1 LGLRLTGWLWLV
13 SEIFLPLLP
22 RKTDTR
28 EAALGAVITELR
40 VKKGWGYE
48 EVAHK
53 VGCNPSYMSDIERGK
68 QNPTMKIVQA
78 IADVHDIR
86 LSKLIALAEKKYEQ
100 GRRPSRT

>member
-1 LGLRLTGWLWLV
+1 MGRPV
-13 SEIFLPLLP
+13 APLK

-53 VGCNPSYMSDIERGK
+53 VGCNPGYMSDIERGK
-68 QNPTMKIVQA
+68 QNPTIKLVQA
-78 IADVHDIR
+78 TADVHSIK
-86 LSKLIALAEKKYEQ
+86 LSKLFALAEKKYEKN
-100 GRRPSRT
+100 RR

>member
-1 LGLRLTGWLWLV
+1 MK
-13 SEIFLPLLP
+13 

-53 VGCNPSYMSDIERGK
+53 VGCNPGYMSDIERGK
-68 QNPTMKIVQA
+68 KNPTIKVVQA
-78 IADVHDIR
+78 IADAHNIQ
-86 LSKLIALAEKKYEQ
+86 LSKMFALAEKKYERS
-100 GRRPSRT
+100 RR